1 MNYELFIAKRYLTA
15 KRKQAF
21 ISVITFISILGIT
34 IGVMALI
41 IAIALITG
49 FQADVQDKILSAT
62 SHLMVQSVS
71 EEGLKDYRQAISRIK
86 DVPGVRSVS
95 PVALNQALITGPAKA
110 GGTGGYLKGLDFDLE
125 VKQAAWLRTLESGTI
140 PGPPSAGGRD
150 GLLLGH
156 DLAFKLGVGVGD
168 VVTVLTSAM
177 RLTPTGLAPKQKNFL
192 VTGIFVT
199 GLYEFDS
206 ATALISLPVA
216 QKLFGLK
223 DSVSYLQVMI
233 DDIFAANRYKDL
245 FRAAL
250 PPLAYTTTWME
261 LNKSLFSALKLEKNI
276 MFLTITLIV
285 FVAALNII
293 ATLILMVMEKTR
305 DIGILMAMGATSLNV
320 RRIFFYQGALIGVV
334 GTSLGTLL
342 GLVWCVLANT
352 FQLIKVPVDIYQISF
367 VPFRIK
373 AVDLLLIV
381 GVSLLISFLSTL
393 FPSHR
398 ASKTDPVI
406 ALKYE

>member
-21 ISVITFISILGIT
+21 ISVITSISVLGIT

-41 IAIALITG
+41 IALALITG
-49 FQADVQDKILSAT
+49 FQNDVQDKILSAT
-62 SHLMVQSVS
+62 SHLMVQSVA
-71 EEGLKDYRQAISRIK
+71 EEGLKDYAKVMSRIK
-86 DVPGVRSVS
+86 EVPGVRSVS
-95 PVALNQALITGPAKA
+95 PIALNQALITGSAKTDGA
-110 GGTGGYLKGLDFDLE
+110 YLKGIDFDLE
-125 VKQAAWLRTLESGTI
+125 VKHSAWLQKLESGAI
-140 PGPPSAGGRD
+140 PGPPSASGRD

-177 RLTPTGLAPKQKNFL
+177 RLTPTGLAPKQKNF
-192 VTGIFVT
+192 VVAGIFVT

-206 ATALISLPVA
+206 ATALIALPIA
-216 QKLFGLK
+216 QKLFGLR
-223 DSVSYLQVMI
+223 DGVSYLQVMI
-233 DDIFAANRYKDL
+233 DDIFAASRMKDL
-245 FRAAL
+245 FRSVL

-305 DIGILMAMGATSLNV
+305 DIGILMAMGATSLNI

-334 GTSLGTLL
+334 GTALGTFL
-342 GLVWCVLANT
+342 GLVWCVLANA
-352 FQLIKVPVDIYQISF
+352 FKLIKVPVDIYQISH
-367 VPFRIK
+367 VPFHIK
-373 AVDLLLIV
+373 VTDLLMIV

-398 ASKTDPVI
+398 ASKTDPVV

>member
-1 MNYELFIAKRYLTA
+1 
-15 KRKQAF
+15 
-21 ISVITFISILGIT
+21 VLGIT

-49 FQADVQDKILSAT
+49 FQNDVQDKILSAT

-71 EEGLKDYRQAISRIK
+71 EEGLKDYVKVMSRIK

-95 PVALNQALITGPAKA
+95 PIALNQALITGSAKTDGA
-110 GGTGGYLKGLDFDLE
+110 YLKGIDFDLE
-125 VKQAAWLRTLESGTI
+125 VKQSAWLQKLESGVV
-140 PGPPSAGGRD
+140 PGPPSASGRD

-156 DLAFKLGVGVGD
+156 DLAFKLGAGVGD
-168 VVTVLTSAM
+168 VVTVLTSAV
-177 RLTPTGLAPKQKNFL
+177 RLTPTGLAPKQKNFV

-206 ATALISLPVA
+206 ATALIPLATA

-233 DDIFAANRYKDL
+233 DDIFAASRTKDL
-245 FRAAL
+245 FRSVL

-276 MFLTITLIV
+276 IFLTIMLIV

-305 DIGILMAMGATSLNV
+305 DIGILIAMGATSLNI
-320 RRIFFYQGALIGVV
+320 RRIFFYQGALIGAV
-334 GTSLGTLL
+334 GTALGTLL
-342 GLVWCVLANT
+342 GLVWCGLANA
-352 FQLIKVPVDIYQISF
+352 FQLIKVPVDIYQISH
-367 VPFRIK
+367 VPFHIK
-373 AVDLLLIV
+373 VIDLLLIV
-381 GVSLLISFLSTL
+381 GVSLLISLLSTL

-398 ASKTDPVI
+398 ASKTDPVV

>member
-1 MNYELFIAKRYLTA
+1 MNYEFFIAKRYLTA

-21 ISVITFISILGIT
+21 ISVITFISVLGIT

-49 FQADVQDKILSAT
+49 FQNDVQDKILSAT
-62 SHLMVQSVS
+62 SHLMVQSMS
-71 EEGLKDYRQAISRIK
+71 EEGLKDYVKVMARIK

-95 PVALNQALITGPAKA
+95 PIAHNQALITGSAQ
-110 GGTGGYLKGLDFDLE
+110 TGAYLKGIDFDLE
-125 VKQAAWLRTLESGTI
+125 VKQSAWLQKLESGVV
-140 PGPPSAGGRD
+140 PGPASASGRD

-177 RLTPTGLAPKQKNFL
+177 RLTPTGLAPKQKTFL

-206 ATALISLPVA
+206 ATALIPLPIA

-233 DDIFAANRYKDL
+233 DDIFAASRMKDL
-245 FRAAL
+245 FRSVL

-276 MFLTITLIV
+276 IFLTIMLIV

-305 DIGILMAMGATSLNV
+305 DIGILIAMGATSLNI
-320 RRIFFYQGALIGVV
+320 RRIFFYQGALIGAV
-334 GTSLGTLL
+334 GTALGTLL
-342 GLVWCVLANT
+342 GLVWCALANA
-352 FQLIKVPVDIYQISF
+352 FQLIKVPVDIYQISY
-367 VPFRIK
+367 VPFHIK
-373 AVDLLLIV
+373 VIDLLMIV
-381 GVSLLISFLSTL
+381 GVSLLISLLSTL

-398 ASKTDPVI
+398 ASKTDPVV